1 MTVAIPITRASFAG
15 HESFPLRFPWLKKG
29 YDALLGNPAFFGTPD
44 AMVTLGTG
52 KNMVR
57 SIRHWGIACR
67 VWEEVEQSRGKELR
81 PTEYGDLL
89 LADDGWDPFIEDIGT
104 IWFLHWRL
112 ATNPEKATTWSW
124 VFGRPRGNRFSKNE
138 IIGELEDIVSEL
150 GISRTS
156 RSSLKRD
163 VDVLLRSYSRAK
175 AIKGVVPEDSLDSPF
190 ILLELLRPA
199 IEKGH
204 FEVVE
209 GPHPSLP
216 VSVFEACL
224 VEFFNQ
230 QVSDDSAAISLDEL
244 RYSPTSPG
252 RVFRLSERSLLDYLE
267 NVVKKNRSRY
277 VFDETAGIRQL
288 MVIKK
293 PRNALKILEEY
304 YCSSFGAKR

>member
-1 MTVAIPITRASFAG
+1 
-15 HESFPLRFPWLKKG
+15 LKKG
-29 YDALLGNPAFFGTPD
+29 YDALQGDPSFFGTPD

-67 VWEEVEQSRGKELR
+67 VWEEIDQSRGRELQ
-81 PTEYGDLL
+81 PTEYGNRL
-89 LADDGWDPFIEDIGT
+89 LADKGWDPFIEDIGT

-112 ATNPEKATTWSW
+112 VTNPEKATTWSW
-124 VFGRPRGNRFSKNE
+124 VFGRPRGNRFSKDE
-138 IIGELEDIVSEL
+138 VIGELEDLVSEL

-190 ILLELLRPA
+190 VLLELLRPA
-199 IEKGH
+199 VDKGH

-216 VSVFEACL
+216 VGVFEACL
-224 VEFFNQ
+224 VEFFGQ
-230 QVSDDSAAISLDEL
+230 HTHEDMGAISLDDL
-244 RYSPTSPG
+244 RYSPASPG
-252 RVFRLSERSLLDYLE
+252 RVFRLSERTLLDCLE
-267 NVVKKNRSRY
+267 GIVKRNRSRY

-288 MVIKK
+288 MIIKK
-293 PRNALKILEEY
+293 PKNPLKILDEY
-304 YCSSFGAKR
+304 YSSSIGVTR